1 MRKHVLI
8 HAQKPRNAVCT
19 AKRIVQAVMRGKS
32 NTSRSKIQICKF
44 LLHQYTPNT
53 SKYYTQNIFRSCRFS
68 FIANLT
74 RKVIQARFVL
84 KTRLIC
90 TKRSSQFFS
99 VGRRNRNSGRRRL
112 LLPPTHSIFF
122 NLLWRITHE
131 FFS

>member
-8 HAQKPRNAVCT
+8 HAQKPRNAACT
-19 AKRIVQAVMRGKS
+19 AKRIVQAVMRGKT

-99 VGRRNRNSGRRRL
+99 VLHIKTRRFSRRSTKQEQRKTKAPTSSNSQY
-112 LLPPTHSIFF
+112 FF
-122 NLLWRITHE
+122 
-131 FFS
+131 F